1 MNPDGASWGGAVL
14 GRDFAV
20 KLSPLGWMVG
30 VTSGHPRGSWMASDG
45 RLSGIISVQVD
56 TLVQT

>member
-1 MNPDGASWGGAVL
+1 MRDDESRWGLVLGGAKVL

-30 VTSGHPRGSWMASDG
+30 ATSGHPRGSWMASDG
-45 RLSGIISVQVD
+45 GLSGIISV
-56 TLVQT
+56 

>member
-1 MNPDGASWGGAVL
+1 MRDDESRWGLVLGGGAKVL

-20 KLSPLGWMVG
+20 KLSPLGWVVG

-45 RLSGIISVQVD
+45 RLSGIISV
-56 TLVQT
+56 

>member
-1 MNPDGASWGGAVL
+1 MRDDESRWGLVLGGAKVL
-14 GRDFAV
+14 GRDFSV

-45 RLSGIISVQVD
+45 RLSGIISV
-56 TLVQT
+56 